1 MIKKPEGEN
10 DVRVVF
16 FSQDG
21 IRRVDLNVIDPTGN
35 VHNCSEL

>member
-16 FSQDG
+16 FSADDTRNLDIYVVDPDG
-21 IRRVDLNVIDPTGN
+21 KHHTHVN
-35 VHNCSEL
+35 